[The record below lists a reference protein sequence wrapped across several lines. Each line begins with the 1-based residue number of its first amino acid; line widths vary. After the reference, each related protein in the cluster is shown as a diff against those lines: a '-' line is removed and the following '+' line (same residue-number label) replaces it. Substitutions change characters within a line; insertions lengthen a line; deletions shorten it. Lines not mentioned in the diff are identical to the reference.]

1 MNDGVVYFVS
11 SNYSLSSETSL
22 HCVII
27 KHKAPNGMEISV
39 KHFLSLY
46 LSNILNAFIVPPL
59 ETVVWWILPSQ
70 EFLDKADMYPWCFS
84 LWRATRNIWG
94 VLRNFSDTFSHCN
107 LAWTCQPVLLPLT
120 HSLSQRN
127 QTLWPH
133 PPRWTTTFRQLK
145 GQRGKY
151 QRLSASLE
159 SVTQTMIL
167 D

>member
-27 KHKAPNGMEISV
+27 KHKSPNGMEISV

-94 VLRNFSDTFSHCN
+94 VLRNFSDTFSH
-107 LAWTCQPVLLPLT
+107 WTWHEHASLYYFPWLIPCHKEIKLSGPTHLGEPQPLDSWRDSGENINGSQHLWKVLL
-120 HSLSQRN
+120 
-127 QTLWPH
+127 
-133 PPRWTTTFRQLK
+133 RQW
-145 GQRGKY
+145 Y
-151 QRLSASLE
+151 
-159 SVTQTMIL
+159 
-167 D
+167 